1 MAQQGRSPLMADMVY
16 TSSNNDID
24 ALVAACQFSPDAYV
38 LVEQFPD
45 HVVTGSQKRQ
55 NLLLFICL
63 KDLKTERYQN
73 IRLNDYTSG
82 RVFDE
87 DAEIRW
93 ERTEQAE
100 QQDGTFHV
108 VYVGPERE
116 QSPIKQDD
124 SEDKMPG
131 EKLGE
136 PHDTYYYLFGEL
148 LDTDDIKAVGSPAE
162 EGDYA
167 QLRIPRLL
175 RYPRLPDGQ
184 TPRRLKLT
192 VCEYVDNDTGKVRL
206 FRFNGLQ
213 AGEK

>member
-1 MAQQGRSPLMADMVY
+1 MADMVY
-16 TSSNNDID
+16 TGSNNDID
-24 ALVAACQFSPDAYV
+24 ALVAQCQFSPDAYV
-38 LVEQFPD
+38 LVEQYPD
-45 HVVTGSQKRQ
+45 HVVTGPKERQ
-55 NLLLFICL
+55 NLLLFIRL
-63 KDLKTERYQN
+63 KDLKSEPYQG
-73 IRLNDYTSG
+73 IHLNDYTTG
-82 RVFDE
+82 RVFDQN
-87 DAEIRW
+87 AEIRW
-93 ERTEQAE
+93 EWTEQTE
-100 QQDGTFHV
+100 QQDGKFHV
-108 VYVGPERE
+108 VYVRPERE
-116 QSPIKQDD
+116 QSPIKQDG
-124 SEDKMPG
+124 SEDKTPG

-148 LDTDDIKAVGSPAE
+148 LNTDDIKAIGSPAE

-206 FRFNGLQ
+206 VRFNGLQ